1 MNEQT
6 IELGFQV
13 LFGKICWLLFE
24 TLFVSETEQ
33 LTAVIINII
42 LYIEGLDETIVLE
55 RFI

>member
-55 RFI
+55 QFV